1 MNQAASAPVGDAGR
15 IVVASQLGSAFAK
28 ILGDTGLDVRVHD
41 QHTPPWLVDP
51 DVSVIVTQPRC
62 WVDAPAEQPP
72 EWPGN
77 VRFVQLGSAGIDG
90 YPDWMFKGPVV
101 ATSRGVAAPPISE
114 YVLAAMLTV
123 AKEFDRL
130 AVTGPEQWKARR
142 LGGLYGARVGL
153 VGYGAIGEAVAARAR
168 AFGMAV
174 SALRR
179 RGGVSVDGVDPAA
192 SVAELAA
199 TCDHLVLALP
209 LTPESR
215 GIVSR
220 EVLMGAR
227 PGLHLI
233 NISRGGLVDQEAL
246 LDALD
251 NGPVGFA
258 TLDVTEPEPLPA
270 GHAFYSHPKI
280 HLTPHISWADSDTQV
295 RLGEKAAANIHAFAA
310 GEEPRDVVHAASAY

>member
-1 MNQAASAPVGDAGR
+1 MGTAAITPTGAQGPV
-15 IVVASQLGSAFAK
+15 VVASQLGGAFAK
-28 ILGDTGLDVRVHD
+28 ILADAGLEARVHD
-41 QHTPPWLVDP
+41 QHTSPWQVEP
-51 DVSVIVTQPRC
+51 DVNVIVTQPKC
-62 WVDAPAEQPP
+62 WAGAPAEQPAG
-72 EWPGN
+72 WPGN
-77 VRFVQLGSAGIDG
+77 VKFVQLASAGIDG
-90 YPDWMFKGPVV
+90 YPEWLFNGPLV

-114 YVLAAMLTV
+114 YVLTAMLTV

-130 AVTGPEQWKARR
+130 AVTGPEQWKVRR
-142 LGGLYGARVGL
+142 LGGLYGARLGL
-153 VGYGAIGEAVAARAR
+153 VGYGAIGEAVATRAR
-168 AFGMAV
+168 AFGMKV

-179 RGGVSVDGVDPAA
+179 RGGVTVDGVEPAG

-215 GIVSR
+215 GMISR
-220 EVLMGAR
+220 EVLMGAK
-227 PGLHLI
+227 PGLHLV

-251 NGPVGFA
+251 HGPVGFA

-280 HLTPHISWADSDTQV
+280 RLTPHISWADSDTQV
-295 RLGEKAAANIHAFAA
+295 RLGDKAAANIRAFAA
-310 GEEPRDVVHAASAY
+310 GEQPQDVVVAGAAY

>member
-1 MNQAASAPVGDAGR
+1 MNGSDSSAPAGAGP
-15 IVVASQLGSAFAK
+15 IVVASQLGSAFAS
-28 ILGDTGLDVRVHD
+28 ILREAGLDVRVHD
-41 QHTPPWLVDP
+41 QHTPPWMVDP
-51 DVSVIVTQPRC
+51 DVNVVVTQPKC
-62 WVDAPAEQPP
+62 WVGAPAEQPAG
-72 EWPGN
+72 WPGA
-77 VRFVQLGSAGIDG
+77 VRFIQLGSAGIDG
-90 YPDWMFKGPVV
+90 YPAWMFNGPVV

-114 YVLAAMLTV
+114 YVLTAMLTV

-142 LGGLYGARVGL
+142 LGGLYGARLGL

-168 AFGMAV
+168 AFGMKV

-179 RGGVSVDGVDPAA
+179 RGGVAMDGVEPAG

-215 GIVSR
+215 GIVNR
-220 EVLMGAR
+220 AALMGAK

-246 LDALD
+246 LEALD
-251 NGPVGFA
+251 HGPVGFA

-270 GHAFYSHPKI
+270 GHIFYSHPKI
-280 HLTPHISWADSDTQV
+280 RLTPHISWADSDTQV
-295 RLGEKAAANIHAFAA
+295 RLGEKAAANIRAFAA
-310 GEEPRDVVHAASAY
+310 GRQPQDVVVAGAAY